1 MLAGRDGACGG
12 GTPDM
17 LSLPLVL
24 TTARAVYPS
33 LPTAG
38 RYIRVYR
45 YPGGTGMAVLGSHRA
60 AGGLLLLVL
69 LLLLVA
75 GGGALPLLLPLHDC
89 RSPKPERTGW
99 APAQQLPQAGK

>member
-1 MLAGRDGACGG
+1 
-12 GTPDM
+12 M

-24 TTARAVYPS
+24 T
-33 LPTAG
+33 TAG

-45 YPGGTGMAVLGSHRA
+45 YPGGTGMAVWGSHRA
-60 AGGLLLLVL
+60 AGGLLLLL
-69 LLLLVA
+69 LRLVA